1 MGIFSLSRDYL
12 FLHALCISCTS
23 RIERSLLSSRIDHP
37 FGLVCSTVISFFLCT
52 LFLLPLFCF
61 APLVFSCII
70 LDARMKKRFL
80 SFWNFSYTVCC
91 SEYTNEN
98 FILRESVSATSPYR
112 VGGLHVITGLF
123 AEISLL

>member
-1 MGIFSLSRDYL
+1 MGIFCLSRDCL
-12 FLHALCISCTS
+12 RLHALCISCTS
-23 RIERSLLSSRIDHP
+23 RTGSSLLSSRIDHP
-37 FGLVCSTVISFFLCT
+37 FGLVCSTVISFFLCM
-52 LFLLPLFCF
+52 LFLLLLFYF

-91 SEYTNEN
+91 SEYTHEN
-98 FILRESVSATSPYR
+98 FILRESVSAASPYR